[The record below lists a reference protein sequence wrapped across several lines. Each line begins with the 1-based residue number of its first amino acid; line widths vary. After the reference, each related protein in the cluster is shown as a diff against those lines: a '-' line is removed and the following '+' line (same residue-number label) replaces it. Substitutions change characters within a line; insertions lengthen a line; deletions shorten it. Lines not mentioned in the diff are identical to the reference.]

1 MNIIIIEDEA
11 RTARQLE
18 RMLHKYDPALHI
30 MAQLPS
36 VKEAVAWFNQHG
48 NGQPGSG
55 QASLPDLIF
64 MDIHLEDGLAFSIFE
79 QTPLTLPVIFT
90 TAYEEYMIKAFKVNS
105 IDYLL
110 KPVEYDELVAALEK
124 FSHLRQQPQPASPDL
139 NALLA
144 LIRKPPE
151 PAYKER
157 FMVSLGTKIRSVEV
171 GDVAYFFSE
180 EKATFLVTSEGLL
193 LPVDYSLDQVAGML
207 NPTRFFRAN
216 RQFLVARPAIQTI
229 HAYSAGKLK
238 LDLLPVSRHEVF
250 VSLSRI
256 TEFKDWLGR

>member
-1 MNIIIIEDEA
+1 MNVVIIEDEA
-11 RTARQLE
+11 PTARQLE
-18 RMLHKYDPALHI
+18 RMLKKYDSTLHVV
-30 MAQLPS
+30 AQLPS
-36 VKEAVAWFNQHG
+36 VNEAVAWFSQPG
-48 NGQPGSG
+48 NGQPP
-55 QASLPDLIF
+55 LPDLVF
-64 MDIHLEDGLAFSIFE
+64 MDIHLEDGLAFGIFE
-79 QTPLTLPVIFT
+79 QIRLTLPVIFT

-110 KPVEYDELVAALEK
+110 KPVDYDELVAAVDK
-124 FSHLRQQPQPASPDL
+124 FKALHPKPVQPDL

-144 LIRKPPE
+144 LIQKPWAP
-151 PAYKER
+151 YKER
-157 FMVSLGTKIRSVEV
+157 FMVSLGTKIRSVEI

-180 EKATFLVTSEGLL
+180 GKATFLATKDGPPLSL
-193 LPVDYSLDQVAGML
+193 DYSLDQIAGML
-207 NPTRFFRAN
+207 NPVRFFRVN

-238 LDLLPVSRHEVF
+238 LDLLPTSRHEVF